1 MRIVRISENSQVQN
15 PDHKSA
21 VGQGHRIDASRNF
34 WEGSGLKM
42 DSASTDVAWG
52 HGCRYLV
59 YSSFLSCLLIPVI
72 VFNNKILTSARNGEL
87 ILWDLN
93 KSGVTKY
100 GAWLFFLWTLY

>member
-1 MRIVRISENSQVQN
+1 
-15 PDHKSA
+15 
-21 VGQGHRIDASRNF
+21 
-34 WEGSGLKM
+34 M

-100 GAWLFFLWTLY
+100 GAWLFFFVDSLLTCPQLNLSERTENERSHSLD